1 MYRSPL
7 LLFYFRQNRITMF
20 SRRLVTACGIAAF
33 IGMLFFL
40 PSGAMAQ
47 TSDLRTSG
55 LKTSELKASDSPPG
69 ADLVLSVRNLAVRGQ
84 PVQLS
89 EVVRRSLSEQPAM
102 QAGRARTCKAL
113 CRLGLHRA
121 EARPQITGSI
131 SGQRQLLGHYKA
143 SNNTDKD
150 SDFCSLSG
158 KLAPILY
165 LTGWK

>member
-7 LLFYFRQNRITMF
+7 LLFYFRQNRIAMF
-20 SRRLVTACGIAAF
+20 SSRLVTACGIAAF

-40 PSGAMAQ
+40 PSGAIAQ
-47 TSDLRTSG
+47 TFD
-55 LKTSELKASDSPPG
+55 LKTSDLKASDSPPG
-69 ADLVLSVRNLAVRGQ
+69 VDLGLSVRNLAVRGQ

-113 CRLGLHRA
+113 YRLGLHRA

-150 SDFCSLSG
+150 SDFCSLWG

>member
-7 LLFYFRQNRITMF
+7 LLFYFRQNRIAMF

-40 PSGAMAQ
+40 PSGAIAQ
-47 TSDLRTSG
+47 TFD
-55 LKTSELKASDSPPG
+55 LKTSDLKASDSPPG
-69 ADLVLSVRNLAVRGQ
+69 ADLGLSVRNLAVRGQ

-113 CRLGLHRA
+113 YRLGLNRA

-158 KLAPILY
+158 KLAHILY